1 VPSRVDA
8 IGYVITDMKTNAAAV
23 LALLPNAKRIQ
34 GNEKRT
40 VSPCVVVGVGVDR
53 PSISAYRGHVRDLT
67 LNFRCYAPKSP
78 TGDIE
83 ARSLALAVGD
93 YLDLRGPRVSAG
105 GVGIYISLESN
116 TSGVI
121 IDPDS
126 GEPMVLVVVGFKTAA
141 YPVA

>member
-1 VPSRVDA
+1 MARVDPV
-8 IGYVITDMKTNAAAV
+8 GFVIIDMKANAAAV
-23 LALLPNAKRIQ
+23 LALLPDAKRIQ

-40 VSPCVVVGVGVDR
+40 PSPCVVVGVASDR
-53 PSISAYRGHVRDLT
+53 PSPSAPRARVRDLI
-67 LNFRCYAPKSP
+67 LHFRCFAPKSP

-83 ARSLALAVGD
+83 ARALGLAVGD

-105 GVGIYISLESN
+105 GVGIYRSLEAN

-121 IDPDS
+121 IDPES
-126 GEPMVLVVVGFKTAA
+126 GEPMVIVTVGFKTAA

>member
-1 VPSRVDA
+1 MARGDPL
-8 IGYVITDMKTNAAAV
+8 GFVITDLKANAAAV

-34 GNEKRT
+34 GNEKST
-40 VSPCVVVGVGVDR
+40 PSPCVVVGVGVDR
-53 PSISAYRGHVRDLT
+53 PSISAPRGHVRDLT
-67 LNFRCYAPKSP
+67 LNFRCFAPKSP

-83 ARSLALAVGD
+83 ARALALAVGD

-105 GVGIYISLESN
+105 GVGIYKSLESN

-121 IDPDS
+121 IDPES
-126 GEPMVLVVVGFKTAA
+126 GDPMVLVVVGFKTAA

>member
-1 VPSRVDA
+1 MARVDS
-8 IGYVITDMKTNAAAV
+8 IGFVITDMKANATAV

-40 VSPCVVVGVGVDR
+40 PSPCVVVGVSVDR
-53 PSISAYRGHVRDLT
+53 PSISAPRGHVRDLT
-67 LNFRCYAPKSP
+67 LNFRCFAPKSP

-83 ARSLALAVGD
+83 ARALGLAVGD

-105 GVGIYISLESN
+105 GAGIYKSLESN

-121 IDPDS
+121 IDPES
-126 GEPMVLVVVGFKTAA
+126 GEPMVLVTVGFKTAA